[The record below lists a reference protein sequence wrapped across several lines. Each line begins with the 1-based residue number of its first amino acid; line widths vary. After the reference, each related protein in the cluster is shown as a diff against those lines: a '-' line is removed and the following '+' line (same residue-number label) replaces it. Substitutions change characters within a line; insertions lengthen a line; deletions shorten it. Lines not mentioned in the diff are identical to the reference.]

1 MTPVP
6 RLLGLSTTVPPY
18 RLRQADVI
26 AQAHGL
32 FAGGPSEDLE
42 RLLPV
47 YLNAGI
53 ETRYSCVPLE
63 WYTRPHGWAE
73 KNRLYL
79 ENAVA
84 LIEKATLDCLARA
97 GLGVGDV
104 DMVVS
109 VSTSGIATP
118 SLDALLAE
126 RLDMR
131 RDVQRLP
138 VFGLGCAGGV
148 LGLAR
153 AAAMA
158 QASPGTNVLFL
169 VVELCALTFR
179 HTDQSKSNVIAT
191 ALFGDGAAAALVSCA
206 GDGPALTT
214 WGEHTW
220 PRSLDIMGWRVED
233 DGLGVLFSR
242 NIPAIIRAD
251 LRAVLDGFLELHGLT
266 LVDIDRFL
274 CHPGGAKVINALE
287 EALELP
293 PGGLAISR
301 AVLRDYGNMSAA
313 TVMFVLERALEKR
326 QSGRYLLSAV
336 GPGFSAGFMIVEAR

>member
-32 FAGGPSEDLE
+32 FAGGAPEDLE

-126 RLDMR
+126 RLDMP

-158 QASPGTNVLFL
+158 QASPSANVLFL

-206 GDGPALTT
+206 GDGPALTA

-242 NIPAIIRAD
+242 DIPAIIRAD
-251 LRAVLDGFLELHGLT
+251 LRAVLDGFLDLRGLT
-266 LVDIDRFL
+266 LVDFDGFL
-274 CHPGGAKVINALE
+274 CHPGGAKVVSALE
-287 EALELP
+287 EALGLP
-293 PGGLAISR
+293 GGGLAISR
-301 AVLRDYGNMSAA
+301 AVLKDYGNMSAA
-313 TVMFVLERALEKR
+313 TVMFVLERALETR
-326 QSGRYLLSAV
+326 QGGRYLLSAV

>member
-1 MTPVP
+1 MTQVP

-32 FAGGPSEDLE
+32 FAGGPPEDLE

-84 LIEKATLDCLARA
+84 LLETATLDCLARA

-158 QASPGTNVLFL
+158 QASLGATVLFL

-179 HTDQSKSNVIAT
+179 RGDRSKSNIIAT
-191 ALFGDGAAAALVSCA
+191 ALFGDGAAAAVVSCRA
-206 GDGPALTT
+206 GEEQPDDTQHQNNSCGQAMAMAKQQRQAADHQAEQHQNAPATADRAADLGQPGAVSDRRGGVGEGAHVDGDRDPVQNHGDGR
-214 WGEHTW
+214 WHHRGDE
-220 PRSLDIMGWRVED
+220 
-233 DGLGVLFSR
+233 
-242 NIPAIIRAD
+242 
-251 LRAVLDGFLELHGLT
+251 
-266 LVDIDRFL
+266 
-274 CHPGGAKVINALE
+274 
-287 EALELP
+287 
-293 PGGLAISR
+293 
-301 AVLRDYGNMSAA
+301 
-313 TVMFVLERALEKR
+313 
-326 QSGRYLLSAV
+326 
-336 GPGFSAGFMIVEAR
+336 

>member
-6 RLLGLSTTVPPY
+6 RLLGLSTAVPPY
-18 RLRQADVI
+18 QLGQADVV

-32 FAGGPSEDLE
+32 FAGGPPQDLE

-73 KNRLYL
+73 KNHLYL

-84 LIEKATLDCLARA
+84 LIETATLDCLARA

-109 VSTSGIATP
+109 VSTTGIATP

-158 QASPGTNVLFL
+158 QASPGATVPPWWRWSPSRP
-169 VVELCALTFR
+169 LCCHRRQPGEAIWGIPVS
-179 HTDQSKSNVIAT
+179 SKSPNQR
-191 ALFGDGAAAALVSCA
+191 LHPRKFGAIYWAV
-206 GDGPALTT
+206 
-214 WGEHTW
+214 
-220 PRSLDIMGWRVED
+220 RSSWH
-233 DGLGVLFSR
+233 
-242 NIPAIIRAD
+242 NI
-251 LRAVLDGFLELHGLT
+251 
-266 LVDIDRFL
+266 
-274 CHPGGAKVINALE
+274 
-287 EALELP
+287 
-293 PGGLAISR
+293 
-301 AVLRDYGNMSAA
+301 
-313 TVMFVLERALEKR
+313 
-326 QSGRYLLSAV
+326 
-336 GPGFSAGFMIVEAR
+336 

>member
-1 MTPVP
+1 MTPIP
-6 RLLGLSTTVPPY
+6 RLLGLSTAVPPY

-26 AQAHGL
+26 AQARNL
-32 FAGGPSEDLE
+32 FAGGPPEDLE

-138 VFGLGCAGGV
+138 VFRPTNCV
-148 LGLAR
+148 R
-153 AAAMA
+153 PTWSPRRT
-158 QASPGTNVLFL
+158 ASSP
-169 VVELCALTFR
+169 
-179 HTDQSKSNVIAT
+179 
-191 ALFGDGAAAALVSCA
+191 AALRPSSLPRHSPARHGKISLLPVVS
-206 GDGPALTT
+206 PA
-214 WGEHTW
+214 E
-220 PRSLDIMGWRVED
+220 
-233 DGLGVLFSR
+233 
-242 NIPAIIRAD
+242 
-251 LRAVLDGFLELHGLT
+251 
-266 LVDIDRFL
+266 
-274 CHPGGAKVINALE
+274 GG
-287 EALELP
+287 
-293 PGGLAISR
+293 
-301 AVLRDYGNMSAA
+301 
-313 TVMFVLERALEKR
+313 
-326 QSGRYLLSAV
+326 
-336 GPGFSAGFMIVEAR
+336 